1 MKAIR
6 FVTLIAAGAA
16 LCIAATGCHPENL
29 HNIPGRYSP
38 LPDVNPQPSIQPTM
52 PADTNVIMTPLGD
65 EQGHTN
71 WTARPEI
78 LEADTV
84 HFAYDSSVVRSADKS
99 KIAAV
104 ADYKGKIITFGF
116 GASNDLFATDI
127 VCGPSGTE
135 FSLND
140 SRHRFFIPML
150 GRHSACNALAAI
162 AVAKRLGVSEE
173 EMIAGLH
180 DSDGPEMRLQL
191 QSAGPVLL
199 LNDAYNANPNSM
211 RAAIET
217 TAGLESKG
225 RRIAVLGDMRELGRS
240 SERYHREIGQIAANT
255 GKFDLL
261 FCVGPQSKFVAEAAK
276 QTGYPANQ
284 IIWIQD
290 SATASNKI
298 PALLQKDDLVLLKAS
313 RGIRLEAVAS
323 AIFDRYT
330 ARTVMAARVAS

>member
-1 MKAIR
+1 
-6 FVTLIAAGAA
+6 
-16 LCIAATGCHPENL
+16 
-29 HNIPGRYSP
+29 
-38 LPDVNPQPSIQPTM
+38 
-52 PADTNVIMTPLGD
+52 
-65 EQGHTN
+65 
-71 WTARPEI
+71 
-78 LEADTV
+78 
-84 HFAYDSSVVRSADKS
+84 
-99 KIAAV
+99 V